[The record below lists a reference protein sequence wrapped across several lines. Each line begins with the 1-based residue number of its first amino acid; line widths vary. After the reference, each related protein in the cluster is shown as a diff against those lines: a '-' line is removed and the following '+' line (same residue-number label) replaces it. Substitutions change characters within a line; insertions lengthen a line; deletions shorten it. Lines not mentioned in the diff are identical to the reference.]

1 MKDNWMV
8 CVFCAD
14 QKSQIIDHREIIRR
28 KTFLEVTKLKMNDYL
43 IVLLNI
49 FLIYQLEILSLA
61 KQCCLLNIASDYILK

>member
-14 QKSQIIDHREIIRR
+14 QKSQIVDHREIIRK

-49 FLIYQLEILSLA
+49 FLYTYWKS
-61 KQCCLLNIASDYILK
+61 